1 MVKKAAAWRAAALAT
16 VLLAGCAGD
25 KHLGG
30 TAEIGKVQGVFVE
43 GYDGVFVDPQAAA
56 DAGDKPLWVYVT
68 FDHPLADGRRFATA
82 TLSQNPGVEVGDLVQ
97 LRFAGD
103 SLAVADAAP
112 ARNQVI
118 ALVAKHHT
126 EAARGFGSAH
136 THALGELPRTASD
149 ATP

>member
-1 MVKKAAAWRAAALAT
+1 MVKKAAWRGAALAM

-43 GYDGVFVDPQAAA
+43 GYDGVFVDRQAAA
-56 DAGDKPLWVYVT
+56 DGGHKPLWVYVT
-68 FDHPLADGRRFATA
+68 FDHQLADGRKFATA
-82 TLSQNPGVEVGDLVQ
+82 TLSQDPGVEVGDLVQ

-103 SLAVADAAP
+103 DLAVTNTPP
-112 ARNQVI
+112 AHNQVI

-126 EAARGFGSAH
+126 EAARTFGSDH
-136 THALGELPRTASD
+136 VHALTELPRTTSD
-149 ATP
+149 GTP